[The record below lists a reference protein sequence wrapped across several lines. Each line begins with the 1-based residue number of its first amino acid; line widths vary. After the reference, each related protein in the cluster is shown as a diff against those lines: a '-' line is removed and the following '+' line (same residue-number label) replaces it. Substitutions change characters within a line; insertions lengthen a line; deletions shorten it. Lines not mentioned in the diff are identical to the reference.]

1 MTLLTQR
8 EIEERMYFG
17 GIRRA
22 ESSLAKAE
30 EQGRAHQN
38 PYTKELLRE
47 YVLPLA
53 ATIQSDVESKKAG
66 RRQAHVALLTGLDSE
81 GIAFLVVRHAI
92 GALLSSK
99 APDHRSLAYAL
110 GLTVHREMVLAQ
122 IYDAAPEL
130 YQTLAQDFGRRL
142 SKDERHRLTVFT
154 MQAKQHGIDVT
165 QWNLGSREQVG
176 FYLLGLLESA
186 GMVSIG
192 NELRTGYKREAR
204 EVGLHPDV
212 IEYIDKIKAYV
223 SITMPVYGP
232 CVEPPLD
239 WGFDQAGGF
248 HTKEMRRANPTLIH
262 GRATARNLGR
272 TTDMPIVYAAVNAL
286 QRTAW
291 AVNTRMLDTVYAI
304 AKEFSTKEI
313 VSLNDTPAP
322 ARPDWLKEDWTKQPK
337 DQWPTDKLAE
347 FKLWKRETAEWHTQR
362 KLLGSRYARFYAA
375 TRAAEM
381 FREYPAIYFVH
392 FADSRGRLYPLTYGL
407 NPQGSDLSKSLIH
420 FAEAKPVVTSEAIRW
435 FHVQGANKWGF
446 DKATLNDRMQWVMDR
461 SDLICSFAAD
471 PLNNQGWLEAGDPL
485 QFLAWCFEYAE
496 YVADPANFQ
505 SRIPISMDGSCNGLQ
520 NLSAMFRDEIGGR
533 ATNLTNNA
541 VMEDIYANVAKAA
554 TVRLAAMPM
563 AGFATKVGIELD
575 AAEAMKTKWL
585 EHGISRKAVKR
596 AVMTT
601 PYGVTERT
609 ATEYIIDDY
618 LRENLG
624 PTFDPKEY
632 HRAAVLLMSA
642 VWPAIGDVVVK
653 GREAMDWLKKSAR
666 TIMKD
671 KVNVQE
677 TIQWQTPSGFPA
689 CQDYFAAE
697 VHRIN
702 TLLHGPVKIRVLS
715 ETDTPDVTRHASGL
729 APNFV
734 HSLDAAHLHL
744 TTADA
749 AKHGIKALAMIHDD
763 YGTHAADAELLFNA
777 IRKQFVAMYLAFDP
791 AQAFADKYPMIDA
804 PPEKGSLDI
813 MEVLES
819 DFFFS

>member
-8 EIEERMYFG
+8 EIEERMYYG

-22 ESSLAKAE
+22 EAALNKAE

-38 PYTKELLRE
+38 PYAKELLRE

-53 ATIQSDVESKKAG
+53 ESIKSDVESKKAG
-66 RRQAHVALLTGLDSE
+66 RRQAHVVLLAGLDAE
-81 GIAFLVVRHAI
+81 AVAFLCVRHAI
-92 GALLSSK
+92 GALLSAK
-99 APDHRSLAYAL
+99 APDHRTLAYAL
-110 GLTVHREMVLAQ
+110 GRTVHRELILAQ
-122 IYDAAPEL
+122 IHDEAPEL

-154 MQAKQHGIDVT
+154 RQAKQRGIDVT
-165 QWNLGSREQVG
+165 EWNLGSREQVG
-176 FYLLGLLESA
+176 FYLLGLLETA
-186 GMVSIG
+186 GLVAIG
-192 NELRTGYKREAR
+192 NEIRLGYKREAR
-204 EVGLHPDV
+204 DVSLHPDV
-212 IEYIDKIKAYV
+212 IEYIDKVKAYV

-239 WGFDQAGGF
+239 WAFGETGGF
-248 HTKEMRRANPTLIH
+248 HTKEMRRANPTLVH
-262 GRATARNLGR
+262 GRAASRNLGR
-272 TTDMPIVYAAVNAL
+272 TTDMPIVYKAVNAL

-291 AVNTRMLDTVYAI
+291 AVNVRMLNTVYAI

-313 VSLNDTPAP
+313 VSLNDSPAP
-322 ARPDWLKEDWTKQPK
+322 AKPEWLKEEWTKAPK
-337 DQWPTDKLAE
+337 DQWPADKLAE
-347 FKLWKRETAEWHTQR
+347 FRFWKMETAEWYTQR
-362 KLLGSRYARFYAA
+362 KLLGSRYARFYSA

-381 FREYPAIYFVH
+381 FRDYPAIYFVH

-407 NPQGSDLSKSLIH
+407 NPQGSDLSKALIH
-420 FAEAKPVVTSEAIRW
+420 FAEAKPVVTKEAIRW

-446 DKATLNDRMQWVMDR
+446 DKATLNDRMQWVVDR
-461 SDLICSFAAD
+461 SDMICSFADD

-485 QFLAWCFEYAE
+485 QFLAWCFEYAD
-496 YVADPANFQ
+496 YCRNPAEFKSQ
-505 SRIPISMDGSCNGLQ
+505 LPISMDGSCNGLQ

-541 VMEDIYANVAKAA
+541 VMEDIYANVAAAA
-554 TVRLAAMPM
+554 TKRLAAMPLD
-563 AGFATKVGIELD
+563 GEL
-575 AAEAMKTKWL
+575 AEMRDKWL
-585 EHGISRKAVKR
+585 AHGISRKAVKR
-596 AVMTT
+596 SVMTT

-624 PTFDPKEY
+624 PTFDPKQY
-632 HRAAVLLMSA
+632 RKAAMLLMSA

-666 TIMKD
+666 LIIKD
-671 KVNVQE
+671 KDAKAE
-677 TIQWQTPSGFPA
+677 IIQWETPSGFPA

-702 TLLHGPVKIRVLS
+702 TWLHGPVKIRVMA
-715 ETDTPDVTRHASGL
+715 ETEEPDSTRHASGL

-744 TTADA
+744 TTAGA
-749 AKHGIKALAMIHDD
+749 ADLGITALAMIHDD
-763 YGTHAADAELLFNA
+763 YGTHAADAQQLFYT
-777 IRKQFVAMYLAFDP
+777 IREKFVAMYLAFDP
-791 AQAFADKYPMIDA
+791 AAALAAKYPMIQA